1 MTRVGAWRKIM
12 HTLKLSRRWA
22 LMVAL
27 AALYF
32 AAGKFGLSFAFVHA
46 SVSAVWPPT
55 GIALAAFLILGY
67 RVWPAIFIGSFLVNV
82 TTAGSALSAL
92 GIATGNTLEGL
103 MGGYLVI
110 CFAGGR
116 NAFDRTQDIFKFTF
130 LAAML
135 STALSSTF
143 GVTTLCLTGFASW
156 VDYRSMWWTWWQ
168 GDAVGAL
175 VVTPLLLHWASDFRI
190 RWDRDKMIEAAALA
204 GLLIFVALTLFGG
217 IFPFKFT
224 NLPIEFLCI
233 PFIIWAAFRFGPR
246 EAATAITAIAGIA
259 VWGTMRGYGPFVR
272 SNQNSSLLLLQ
283 AFMGVMVVLSM
294 ILGAEVNERKRS
306 MEKVR
311 QMAVSDPLTGLANY
325 RLLVDVLDAEIK
337 RFGRTGRPFAILI
350 LDLDG
355 LKKINDTLGHL
366 AGSRAICRLANIVR
380 VLCRATDTAA
390 RYGGDEFVIV
400 LPETNLA
407 GAQLLSTR
415 ISERLATDIEQPRL
429 SASIGTAL
437 YPHDGGTVTELLRA
451 ADRALYSKKR
461 QAKLVLPYSMVI

>member
-1 MTRVGAWRKIM
+1 
-12 HTLKLSRRWA
+12 LA
-22 LMVAL
+22 LL

-32 AAGKFGLSFAFVHA
+32 IAGKFGLSFASVHA

-67 RVWPAIFIGSFLVNV
+67 RAWPAIFLGAFLVNV
-82 TTAGSALSAL
+82 TTAGTILTAV

-103 MGGYLVI
+103 MGWYLVSQ
-110 CFAGGR
+110 FAGGR

-135 STALSSTF
+135 STAVSSTF
-143 GVTTLCLTGFASW
+143 GVTSLCLTGFASW
-156 VDYRSMWWTWWQ
+156 ADYSSMWWTWWQ

-175 VVTPLLLHWASDFRI
+175 VITPMLLHWSSDFRI
-190 RWDRDKMIEAAALA
+190 RWARDKMIEAVAL
-204 GLLIFVALTLFGG
+204 GVLFVFVALTLFVG

-224 NLPIEFLCI
+224 SLPVEFLCI

-246 EAATAITAIAGIA
+246 EAATAIAVLAGIA
-259 VWGTMRGYGPFVR
+259 VWGTVRGYGPFVR
-272 SNQNSSLLLLQ
+272 SSQNASLLLLQ
-283 AFMGVMVVLSM
+283 AFVGVMVVLSM
-294 ILGAEVNERKRS
+294 ILGAEVNDRKCS

-355 LKKINDTLGHL
+355 LKRINDTYGHL
-366 AGSRAICRLANIVR
+366 AGSRAIRRVAEIIR

-400 LPETNLA
+400 LPEANLE
-407 GAQLLSTR
+407 GAQLLSAR
-415 ISERLATDIEQPRL
+415 IIERLAQDIQPPPL
-429 SASIGTAL
+429 SVCVGTAL

-451 ADRALYSKKR
+451 ADRALYVKKR
-461 QAKLVLPYSMVI
+461 QSKLVLPYSVVI